1 MTLRYDLYWSF
12 RSPYSYF
19 VTGRLVALERELDVA
34 CNVRVVYPLAVR
46 QPDFFDRN
54 DPLWQS
60 YFMRDVF
67 RTAEFL
73 NIPFGWARPDPVQR
87 DMATGQY
94 PREQPYIHRLTRLGA
109 AAVEAGKGLAFLDEV
124 SRTIWGG
131 ATPDWHLGDH
141 LAKAAA
147 RAGLDLASL
156 DAVVTAEAERLDA
169 IMAANQAAQREAGH
183 YGVPLMAFKGEP
195 FFGQDRYDQLEW
207 RLRQAGAKPRVASR
221 A

>member
-1 MTLRYDLYWSF
+1 MTLTYDLYWSF

-46 QPDFFDRN
+46 QPEFFDRN

-67 RTAEFL
+67 RTAESL
-73 NIPFGWARPDPVQR
+73 GVPFGWARPDPVQR
-87 DMATGQY
+87 DMQTGRY
-94 PREQPYIHRLTRLGA
+94 PPEQPYIHRLTRLGA
-109 AAVEAGKGLAFLDEV
+109 AAVEAGEGLAFLDEV

-131 ATPDWHLGDH
+131 TTPDWHLGDH
-141 LAKAAA
+141 LAGAAA
-147 RAGLDLASL
+147 RAGLDLAAL
-156 DAVVTAEAERLDA
+156 DAMAAAEPERLDA

-183 YGVPLMAFKGEP
+183 YGVPLMAFNGEP
-195 FFGQDRYDQLEW
+195 FFGQDRFDQLKW
-207 RLRQAGAKPRVASR
+207 RLLQAGAATRGR
-221 A
+221 